1 MTVKSS
7 VSLTDEQH
15 AFAKDLVEAGR
26 YSSVS
31 AVLQRGVDM
40 LRHRLEREEME
51 TQALKLLLSRR
62 RDGDFIT
69 SAQMDARIREMVVR
83 KRRAHD
89 VLD

>member
-15 AFAKDLVEAGR
+15 AFARDLVMAGR

-31 AVLQRGVDM
+31 AVLQRGIDM
-40 LRHRLEREEME
+40 LRNRLESEETE
-51 TQALKLLLSRR
+51 TEALKILLSERR
-62 RDGDFIT
+62 EGDFIT
-69 SAQMDARIREMVVR
+69 GAQMDGRISEIVER
-83 KRRAHD
+83 KRRTQA

>member
-15 AFAKDLVEAGR
+15 AFAKDLVQTGR

-31 AVLQRGVDM
+31 AVLQQGIDV
-40 LRHRLEREEME
+40 LRHRVEREETE

-62 RDGDFIT
+62 HDGEFIT
-69 SAQMDARIREMVVR
+69 GNQMEGRIKEVIAR
-83 KRRAHD
+83 KRRAHAVHD
-89 VLD
+89 